1 MKIYNKLIRDNIP
14 EIIKK
19 NGQTAYISML
29 DDKGYTAELQKKLI
43 EETQEYLDSEE
54 PEELADILEVV
65 EALAST
71 KGKTLD
77 EILEIKKCKAIKNGK
92 FEKRL
97 FLEKVED

>member
-1 MKIYNKLIRDNIP
+1 MRIYNKLIRDNIP

-19 NGQTAYISML
+19 NGQTAYISVL
-29 DDKGYTAELQKKLI
+29 DNADYTAQLRKKLM

-54 PEELADILEVV
+54 PEELADILEVI
-65 EALAST
+65 EALAGA

-77 EILEIKKCKAIKNGK
+77 EILEIKERKAIKNGK

-97 FLEKVED
+97 FLEKVEE